1 MSETGREDE
10 RPAIPEPEV
19 SAANREQAAR
29 MTASYADDRP
39 TTVLPGTDGMVSGTA
54 ISDWVDDNGDP
65 IYGRDEPHDREY
77 PADR

>member
-1 MSETGREDE
+1 MSATGREGE

-19 SAANREQAAR
+19 SDANREQAAR
-29 MTASYADDRP
+29 MASSYADDRP
-39 TTVLPGTDGMVSGTA
+39 TTVLPGTGGMISGTA

-65 IYGRDEPHDREY
+65 IYGRDEPHDSAD